1 MTSWRAHSTLFP
13 AGKKKSR
20 FLHHSVFCIRTSS
33 QALSTL
39 ALSSMPHADKV
50 RSRAHVINA
59 YTGAH
64 AALQRELRWGIGSL
78 RPPPPP
84 PYRHPWLLRA
94 LQAAASL
101 KPASPDKRWS
111 VVGLRERERRNM
123 RKARGQ
129 LSEIV
134 SGLGGSKERVRS
146 NKGEAPNACC
156 VCSGKAVPG
165 APVASAGMCA
175 GKKIA
180 GGFDR
185 V

>member
-1 MTSWRAHSTLFP
+1 MSIKGRNVRRSYVCP
-13 AGKKKSR
+13 AVDVCVPR
-20 FLHHSVFCIRTSS
+20 
-33 QALSTL
+33 
-39 ALSSMPHADKV
+39 
-50 RSRAHVINA
+50 
-59 YTGAH
+59 
-64 AALQRELRWGIGSL
+64 
-78 RPPPPP
+78 
-84 PYRHPWLLRA
+84 
-94 LQAAASL
+94 L

>member
-20 FLHHSVFCIRTSS
+20 FLHHSVFLHPDLFSGPLYPCP
-33 QALSTL
+33 LL
-39 ALSSMPHADKV
+39 HADKV
-50 RSRAHVINA
+50 RSHAHVINA